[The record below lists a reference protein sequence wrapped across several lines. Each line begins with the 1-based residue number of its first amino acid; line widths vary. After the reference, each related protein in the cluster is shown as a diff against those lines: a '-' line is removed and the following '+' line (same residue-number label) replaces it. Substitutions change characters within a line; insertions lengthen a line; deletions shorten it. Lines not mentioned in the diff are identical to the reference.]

1 MYGWEPHVLLRHYL
15 EQGLTIT
22 AIAERLR
29 CDRRTLQRWVAAGDL
44 DRDPT
49 RARYGPRASVPTQL
63 DPYHP
68 LIRERLETYPELTAV
83 RLFDEVRAAGY
94 PGSLTQLKV
103 FVRRV
108 RPRPEPE
115 PIVRF
120 ETPPGH
126 QGQVDFAEVRLPWG
140 KRHVLLV
147 VLGYSRLLW
156 LQFCPRQTIRT
167 LMRALEAAFAYFGG
181 VPRELLF
188 DQLKAVILDDQRPQ
202 GGRVLE
208 NPEFLRFAA
217 HWGFR
222 IRACRPYRAQ
232 TKGKVERPIRYVRQS
247 FLYGRSFAGDADL
260 QAQAFAWLD
269 QVANPRV
276 HGTTH
281 EVPRERFERD
291 ERGVLGPLAE
301 RPYRSLVLLP
311 EPASLPPPRPAL
323 PRIPVERR
331 PLTAYAALAGAGP

>member
-1 MYGWEPHVLLRHYL
+1 MYGWEPRVLLKHYL
-15 EQGLTIT
+15 EQGLSKT
-22 AIAERLR
+22 AIAERLHLS
-29 CDRRTLQRWVAAGDL
+29 RRTIHYWLAAGQLERDL
-44 DRDPT
+44 DATRRVCYPSRPT
-49 RARYGPRASVPTQL
+49 KL
-63 DPYHP
+63 DPYHAI
-68 LIRERLETYPELTAV
+68 IRARLDTYPELTAV

-108 RPRPEPE
+108 RPRPPE
-115 PIVRF
+115 APVVRF

-140 KRHVLLV
+140 KRFALMV

-156 LQFCPRQTIRT
+156 VQFYPRQTMLT
-167 LMRALEAAFAYFGG
+167 LMRGLEDAFRFVGG
-181 VPRELLF
+181 VPQELLF
-188 DQLKAVILDDQRPQ
+188 DQLKAVIVDDQRPD

-217 HWGFR
+217 HWSFR

-247 FLYGRSFAGDADL
+247 FLYGRTFTGDADL
-260 QAQAFAWLD
+260 NAQALHWLAT
-269 QVANPRV
+269 VANTRV

-281 EVPRERFERD
+281 QLPRERFERD
-291 ERGVLGPLAE
+291 ERAALTPLAP
-301 RPYRSLVLLP
+301 RPYRSLVLQP
-311 EPASLPPPRPAL
+311 EPAPLARLVPSVPRVL
-323 PRIPVERR
+323 VERR
-331 PLTAYAALAGAGP
+331 PLVAYAELTGAGV

>member
-1 MYGWEPHVLLRHYL
+1 MYDWEPRVLLRHYL
-15 EQGLTIT
+15 EQGLSKT
-22 AIAERLR
+22 AIAERIGISRR
-29 CDRRTLQRWVAAGDL
+29 CIYKWIAHGDL
-44 DRDPT
+44 DRDLDAGGVRYPRRAT
-49 RARYGPRASVPTQL
+49 RL
-63 DPYHP
+63 DPYHA
-68 LIRERLETYPELTAV
+68 LIRQRLETYPELTAV

-108 RPRPEPE
+108 RPVAPPEPV
-115 PIVRF
+115 IRF
-120 ETPPGH
+120 ETAPGL
-126 QGQVDFAEVRLPWG
+126 QAQVDFATCQLPWG
-140 KRHVLLV
+140 RRFALMV

-156 LQFCPRQTIRT
+156 LQFYARQTMRS
-167 LMRALEAAFAYFGG
+167 LMSGLEAAFAFFGG

-188 DQLKAVILDDQRPQ
+188 DQLKAVVLEDRRPA

-247 FLYGRSFAGDADL
+247 FLYGRAFAGDADL
-260 QAQAFAWLD
+260 NAQALTWLAA
-269 QVANPRV
+269 VANVRE

-281 EVPRERFERD
+281 EPPVGRFARD
-291 ERGVLGPLAE
+291 ERALLLPRAA

-311 EPASLPPPRPAL
+311 DAPAARVHAPV

-331 PLTAYAALAGAGP
+331 PLTAYAQLAAAR